1 MIKVNGIDGK
11 EVKFVASDGFAIH
24 CFGNGTIYE
33 DVNNYYCIPNFDSM
47 DATGVYA
54 KGEYKMEVV
63 G

>member
-11 EVKFVASDGFAIH
+11 EVKFVASDGFTVH

-33 DVNNYYCIPNFDSM
+33 DVNNYYRIPNFSSM
-47 DATGVYA
+47 DATGVYG
-54 KGEYKMEVV
+54 KDEYKMEVV